1 MLAYTGFVVD
11 ATTGEHLPSIGTLRE
26 IPGLGELVRE
36 GHLEQTSWSGYPL
49 TYLGTAR
56 VFVQWLETLR
66 EHYFS
71 SQQVP
76 VARSAEHPRGIRT
89 ATALESKTIVLDR
102 LRTLDPGRVVQVDL
116 WDQS

>member
-1 MLAYTGFVVD
+1 MLAYTGFVED

-71 SQQVP
+71 SQHVS
-76 VARSAEHPRGIRT
+76 VTRSAEHPRGIRI